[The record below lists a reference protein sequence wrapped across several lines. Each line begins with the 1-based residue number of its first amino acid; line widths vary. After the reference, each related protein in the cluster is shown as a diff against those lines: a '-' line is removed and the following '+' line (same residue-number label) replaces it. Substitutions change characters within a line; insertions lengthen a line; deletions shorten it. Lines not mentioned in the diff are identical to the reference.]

1 MTQPIQTQAPLLLLV
16 PGIKGAIGTTLSL
29 AARLLELRPQ
39 AVLPY
44 LTTYGLFEAPEM
56 VEKVGVAGW
65 DVRPGSLAEAAQR
78 NGVVGGYLAAQDLQ
92 SLEDV
97 PLAQAPDPATPLEAQ
112 TAALSEDIDAFRARW
127 PAARPVLVNLLPA
140 CPECDPEACHDLR
153 AVDCR
158 RFPDLAYALA
168 AVRAGVPVVNF
179 TPNHLALPALL
190 DLARSRGVPFVGRDG
205 KTGQTYIKVVLASAL
220 RARRLYVDGWYSL
233 NILGNADGRNLMDP
247 VCARGKLQNKTNL
260 LDELLGY
267 HVGEHYGEPTHKVA
281 IDYYPPRGDAKEA
294 WDVIDIKGLFDLP
307 MSLRINLQGRDSIL
321 AAPMALDLARWVV
334 RLKDLGRCGS
344 IPELGF
350 YFKKPEGD
358 DPPLSFEDQVRA
370 LQGLARAC
378 QGPAGNDAAA

>member
-1 MTQPIQTQAPLLLLV
+1 LLLV
-16 PGIKGAIGTTLSL
+16 AGIKGAIGTTLGL
-29 AARLLELRPQ
+29 AARLLEIRPQ

-44 LTTYGLFEAPEM
+44 LTTYGLFESPES
-56 VEKVGVAGW
+56 VEKMLVAGW
-65 DVRPGSLAEAAQR
+65 DIQPGSLAEAAQR
-78 NGVVGGYLAAQDLQ
+78 NGVVGGFLTAQDLQ
-92 SLEDV
+92 TLEDV
-97 PLAQAPDPATPLEAQ
+97 PVVQAPDASAPLETQAS
-112 TAALSEDIDAFRARW
+112 ALAGDIDDFRCRW

-140 CPECDPEACHDLR
+140 CPACDLEALGDLQ

-179 TPNHLALPALL
+179 TPNDLLLPALL
-190 DLARSRGVPFVGRDG
+190 DLARNAGVPFVGRDG
-205 KTGQTYIKVVLASAL
+205 KSGQTYFKVVLASAL

-260 LDELLGY
+260 LDDLLGY

-307 MSLRINLQGRDSIL
+307 MSLRVNLQGRDSIL

-334 RLKDLGRCGS
+334 RLQAQGRSGS

-358 DPPLSFEDQVRA
+358 NPPLSFEAQVRA
-370 LQGLARAC
+370 LQGLA
-378 QGPAGNDAAA
+378 QGRGGPFGMGATE